1 MVVLERPSRLPHQL
15 LPPKSIVCLATKELE
30 IEDAYVGD
38 GQSAKPK
45 QIAMFVLFIAIIFLS
60 SPSSSIQ
67 HLRCLELS
75 TPIPSRT
82 NSTPSPTLQPV
93 HSAPQNSDR
102 VTAIKSFVSPFI
114 YRYPILIPRAAPCAL
129 QILHYRVGSHLYLI
143 LNISILYRHSA
154 TVLHILV
161 LAMHLLHSVPDLRG
175 VIPIVSHSSIS
186 YRYATASHRSS
197 SVTCLVSL
205 ESTTH
210 RDSGTERPR
219 QRPRIVLSDAYIPLV
234 AGATAR
240 EVNDPRGSWAGC

>member
-1 MVVLERPSRLPHQL
+1 MLAMDRVQSLSR
-15 LPPKSIVCLATKELE
+15 
-30 IEDAYVGD
+30 
-38 GQSAKPK
+38 
-45 QIAMFVLFIAIIFLS
+45 
-60 SPSSSIQ
+60 SPCSCSSSLSHSYHHHRHQYNILVVWSTRLQYHLAPTQ
-67 HLRCLELS
+67 HHHQYCSQWTRLIGTPTQFRLS
-75 TPIPSRT
+75 
-82 NSTPSPTLQPV
+82 N
-93 HSAPQNSDR
+93 HSYR
-102 VTAIKSFVSPFI
+102 LSFI
-114 YRYPILIPRAAPCAL
+114 DIL
-129 QILHYRVGSHLYLI
+129 SLYLGPHPVLSKLFTTEWVRIFTFI

-240 EVNDPRGSWAGC
+240 GVNDPRGSWAGC